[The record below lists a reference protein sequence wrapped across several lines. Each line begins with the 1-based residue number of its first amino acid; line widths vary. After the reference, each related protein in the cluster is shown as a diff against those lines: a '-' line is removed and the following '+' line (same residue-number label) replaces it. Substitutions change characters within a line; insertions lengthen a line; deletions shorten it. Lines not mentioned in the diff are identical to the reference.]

1 MLLLVDTYNLWHTTR
16 TRRGNSTVLYPKM
29 IEFIMKSLNEP
40 SIEEQIA
47 YIVRLRNSDPFI
59 KFFQREL
66 NFFVKMKDIRPSKAD
81 NFDVELTIDA
91 LKSSA
96 SDIAICSSSKNLI
109 PLIQTLQA
117 HRKTV
122 YIFGSGIPREIH
134 SLCIAREL
142 PSSVLEKP
150 ATQETPSESTE

>member
-16 TRRGNSTVLYPKM
+16 TRRNNSTVVYPKM
-29 IEFIMKSLNEP
+29 IEYIMNSLNEP
-40 SIEEQIA
+40 TTVEQIA

-66 NFFVKMKDIRPSKAD
+66 GFFVKMKDIRPSKAD

-91 LKSSA
+91 LKSA
-96 SDIAICSSSKNLI
+96 EETIVICSSSKNLI

-122 YIFGSGIPREIH
+122 YVFGSGIPREIH

-142 PSSVLEKP
+142 PVSVLEKP
-150 ATQETPSESTE
+150 ETETPNESTE